1 MAALDRRQFLV
12 SSAGAVVLW
21 PPAEPAGFSRRALRE
36 LRAAVRGR
44 VHVPRGS
51 ASLVYNTRFD
61 GRRPDAVVEVRDTAD
76 VAAAVRWANRFDVP
90 LVARSGGH
98 SYAGYCT
105 TADGVVLD
113 LSRLRGIRVANGR
126 ATVGPAAQ
134 LIDVQ
139 RALTR
144 RGLTVPSGS
153 CPSVGIGGLALGGGH
168 GLAGRR
174 FGLTS
179 DNLVAA
185 RVVTAD
191 GRVRR
196 VDADTN
202 EDLYWACRGGGG
214 GNFGIVTSLALR
226 THRAAGAAYFF
237 VSWPWSQAG
246 EAIAAWQ
253 LFAPHAPPTLTSI
266 LSLGTTGG
274 SGTPRVSALGQYFGE
289 PAALERLLRPLT
301 RVAGAG
307 LTTGSSSYFTMV
319 LRWAG
324 CLDGGLPACHRSTR
338 SSDRLG
344 RAPPAHA
351 VARLGRAPL
360 GRIRRRA
367 QPPGGRRHGV
377 RAPRHAV
384 LAAVPRVLQR
394 RRGGPGEPALDQRGL
409 GRPSPARLRGGVPE
423 LHRPGPRAL
432 AAGLLRVEP
441 RAAAP
446 DQEAAGPGLPLP
458 LSPGDPARALMDRD
472 SLRRLRA
479 QPGYLGFVS
488 AATLARVSDE
498 MFGVG
503 VVLLVLDRTGNEA
516 LAGAA
521 VAAVTLP
528 SLVTGP
534 LLGAWLDLTGR
545 RRTLMVVDQLTMA
558 SVLLALVIL
567 VGHAPA
573 WAVLLAV
580 LPAGTTFPLS
590 FGGFTSMIPSL
601 VPGELLPPANAL
613 ETTSFNSAL
622 VVGPALAGTLS
633 ATVAPAAPLV

>member
-1 MAALDRRQFLV
+1 MAAVDRRQFLV
-12 SSAGAVVLW
+12 SSAGAVMLW

-253 LFAPHAPPTLTSI
+253 RFAPHAPPALTSI

-338 SSDRLG
+338 SSFYAKSDYFERPLGPRG
-344 RAPPAHA
+344 RARAIDWVERRQRTPSLGSGALLLDAYGGALNRPAADATAFVHRDMLFSLQYLAYFNGAAAGRASRRWINGAWDALRPHASGEAYQNYIDPDLEHWQRAYYGSNLERLRQIKKQLDPDFRFRFPQAIPPA
-351 VARLGRAPL
+351 R
-360 GRIRRRA
+360 
-367 QPPGGRRHGV
+367 
-377 RAPRHAV
+377 
-384 LAAVPRVLQR
+384 
-394 RRGGPGEPALDQRGL
+394 
-409 GRPSPARLRGGVPE
+409 
-423 LHRPGPRAL
+423 
-432 AAGLLRVEP
+432 
-441 RAAAP
+441 
-446 DQEAAGPGLPLP
+446 
-458 LSPGDPARALMDRD
+458 
-472 SLRRLRA
+472 
-479 QPGYLGFVS
+479 
-488 AATLARVSDE
+488 
-498 MFGVG
+498 
-503 VVLLVLDRTGNEA
+503 
-516 LAGAA
+516 
-521 VAAVTLP
+521 
-528 SLVTGP
+528 
-534 LLGAWLDLTGR
+534 
-545 RRTLMVVDQLTMA
+545 
-558 SVLLALVIL
+558 
-567 VGHAPA
+567 
-573 WAVLLAV
+573 
-580 LPAGTTFPLS
+580 
-590 FGGFTSMIPSL
+590 
-601 VPGELLPPANAL
+601 
-613 ETTSFNSAL
+613 
-622 VVGPALAGTLS
+622 
-633 ATVAPAAPLV
+633 